1 MSTICSLPRWL
12 LAALVASCLAP
23 AGWTAPAQGI
33 TAAGADPR
41 ARLARMHQAANERNY
56 QGTMV
61 FTAGGAVSSSSIA
74 HFAVGDQSYE
84 RIEALDGRMQRIY
97 RHNDAVHTLW
107 PQSRVAVVEK
117 RDSGN
122 KRLPLL
128 QTVEARA
135 LDQYELRPEG
145 RERIAGRD
153 ADVFLLAP
161 RDDWRYAQRLWAD
174 VASGLMLRADVLA
187 ADKRVLESSAFSE
200 VEIGVRPKPES
211 VLQPLRKLS
220 GYRILRAQQDRIALD
235 AEGWAL
241 ARPLP
246 GFNLVS
252 SVRRPMQ
259 AMAEGDN
266 RPPEPVLQAVYS
278 DGLTHV
284 SLFIEKYDSTR
295 HRKDVD
301 AQLGATSTLMQ
312 RRGEHWL
319 TAMGDVPVATL
330 RMLLDSLERRR

>member
-1 MSTICSLPRWL
+1 MSLSSSLSGWL
-12 LAALVASCLAP
+12 LAAGLASCLVPGAWATP
-23 AGWTAPAQGI
+23 ARDGAS
-33 TAAGADPR
+33 AGTDPR

-56 QGTMV
+56 QGTMT
-61 FTAGGAVSSSSIA
+61 FTAGGAVSSSRVA

-84 RIEALDGRMQRIY
+84 RIESLDGRMQKIY

-107 PQSRVAVVEK
+107 PQTGVAVVEK
-117 RDSGN
+117 RGGGG

-135 LDQYELRPEG
+135 LDQYELRAEG

-153 ADVFLLAP
+153 ADVFLLKP

-174 VASGLMLRADVLA
+174 VASGLMLRADVLGT
-187 ADKRVLESSAFSE
+187 DRKVMESSAFSE
-200 VEIGVRPKPES
+200 VEIGVRPQPES
-211 VLQPLRKLS
+211 VMQPLRKLQ
-220 GYRILRAQQDRIALD
+220 GYRVLRAQQDPISLD
-235 AEGWAL
+235 AEGWTL
-241 ARPLP
+241 SRPLP

-252 SVRRPMQ
+252 AVRRPVQ
-259 AMAEGDN
+259 AMAEGDA

-284 SLFIEKYDSTR
+284 SLFIEKYDGTR

-301 AQLGATSTLMQ
+301 AQLGATATLMQ

-330 RMLLDSLERRR
+330 RLLLESLERRR

>member
-1 MSTICSLPRWL
+1 MFTSSSLPRWFF
-12 LAALVASCLAP
+12 AALAVCCLAP
-23 AGWTAPAQGI
+23 SAWSRATAEG
-33 TAAGADPR
+33 AAGGTDPR

-56 QGTMV
+56 QGTMT
-61 FTAGGAVSSSSIA
+61 FTAGGAVSSSRVA

-84 RIEALDGRMQRIY
+84 RIESLDGRMQKIY

-107 PQSRVAVVEK
+107 PQSGVAIVEK
-117 RDSGN
+117 RDGAG

-135 LDQYELRPEG
+135 LDQYELRAEG

-153 ADVFLLAP
+153 ADVFLLKP

-174 VASGLMLRADVLA
+174 VASGLMLRADVLG
-187 ADKRVLESSAFSE
+187 ADRKVLESSAFSE
-200 VEIGVRPKPES
+200 VEIGVKPQPES
-211 VLQPLRKLS
+211 VLRPLKKLD
-220 GYRILRAQQDRIALD
+220 GYRVLRAQQDRVALD

-241 ARPLP
+241 TRPLP
-246 GFNLVS
+246 GFSLVS
-252 SVRRPMQ
+252 AVRRPMQ
-259 AMAEGDN
+259 ATAEGDT
-266 RPPEPVLQAVYS
+266 RVAEPVLQAVYS

-284 SLFIEKYDSTR
+284 SLFIEKFDSTR

-301 AQLGATSTLMQ
+301 AQLGATATLMQ
-312 RRGEHWL
+312 RRGDHWL

-330 RMLLDSLERRR
+330 RALLESLERRR